1 MNCSRFNLRKVER
14 LLLAVVLASS
24 LGAQEEERPAAD
36 GGARKPAP
44 TRQQGRSLV
53 ISRYGMVATSQ
64 TLAAQAGAQVL
75 EAGGNAIDAAIAAN
89 AVMGV
94 VEPESDGL
102 GGDLFAIYYEAKTG
116 KLYGLNASGW
126 SSGRSTVGSLT
137 SKGIKK
143 MPQDGIN
150 SVSVPGSVAGWEA
163 LRTRFGTMPY
173 SKLLASAIAYAQ
185 DGFPVTEWIGE
196 DWERNAKK
204 LARDPY
210 TRATYL
216 PEGHPLQVG
225 EVFRN
230 ADLANSLRLIAA
242 SGPDAFYK
250 GPLAAAIVKRSK
262 ELDGPL
268 EAADF
273 ADYKVEWVE
282 PLTVKYRDWT
292 VAELPPNGVGVVV
305 LSMLNIMERF
315 PLASYGAGSARALH
329 VMIEAKKLAYADM
342 IRHVGD
348 PAFSKIPVGAMLSK
362 DYAAKQ
368 AELINPDKA
377 SCKPLPAELASLTG
391 LANSDTIYLTVVDHE
406 GNQISF
412 LESNFG
418 LFGSGLVAPGTGF
431 ILQNRAGLF
440 SLDDGPNQLAPHKRP
455 LHTLVPGMMMKGN
468 TRVTFGFIGGFN
480 QAQAGAQ
487 FVANV
492 ADFGMNVQKALESP
506 RFTKGTFDGCDVT
519 LESPVAPPVL
529 EELKR
534 LGHDVRVVPP
544 LSSAVGGGQSIMH
557 NDAGVNFGGSD
568 PRKDGAAV
576 PEPPHVF
583 PMLGGPVL
591 GASK

>member
-1 MNCSRFNLRKVER
+1 MSYSRFPLRNVER
-14 LLLAVVLASS
+14 LLLVLLAASS
-24 LGAQEEERPAAD
+24 LGAQDAD
-36 GGARKPAP
+36 TPAP
-44 TRQQGRSLV
+44 DNAARRAAPRQQGRSLV

-64 TLAAQAGAQVL
+64 TLASQAGAQVL

-126 SSGRSTVGSLT
+126 APSHLTVEMLT
-137 SKGIKK
+137 ARGLKK

-150 SVSVPGSVAGWEA
+150 SISVPGAVAGWEA

-173 SKLLASAIAYAQ
+173 AKLLASAIAYAQ
-185 DGFPVTEWIGE
+185 EGFPVTEWIAE

-230 ADLANSLRLIAA
+230 TDLANSLRLIAA
-242 SGPDAFYK
+242 SGPDAYYK
-250 GPLAAAIVKRSK
+250 GPIAAAIVKRSQ
-262 ELDGPL
+262 ELDGPF
-268 EAADF
+268 EAVDF
-273 ADYKVEWVE
+273 ADYKPEWVE
-282 PLTVKYRDWT
+282 PLTTTYRGWT
-292 VAELPPNGVGVVV
+292 VAELPPNGVGLAV
-305 LSMLNIMERF
+305 LSMLNLMERF

-342 IRHVGD
+342 LRHVGD
-348 PAFSKIPVGAMLSK
+348 PAFSKIPVSALLAK
-362 DYAAKQ
+362 DYAAKR
-368 AELINPDKA
+368 AALINPEKA
-377 SCKPLPAELASLTG
+377 SCNALPAELAGLTK

-406 GNQISF
+406 GNQVSF
-412 LESNFG
+412 IQSNFG

-440 SLDDGPNQLAPHKRP
+440 SLEPGHPNQLMPHKRP
-455 LHTLVPGMMMKGN
+455 MHTLVPGMMMKGD

-492 ADFGMNVQKALESP
+492 ADFGMNVQKALEFP
-506 RFTKGTFDGCDVT
+506 RFTKGTFEGCDVT
-519 LESPVAPPVL
+519 LENPVAPAVV
-529 EELKR
+529 EELRR
-534 LGHDVRVVPP
+534 LGHEVRLVPP
-544 LSSAVGGGQSIMH
+544 LSSAVGGGQAILH

-568 PRKDGAAV
+568 PRKDGEAI

-583 PMLGGPVL
+583 RMPGPGGVQ
-591 GASK
+591 